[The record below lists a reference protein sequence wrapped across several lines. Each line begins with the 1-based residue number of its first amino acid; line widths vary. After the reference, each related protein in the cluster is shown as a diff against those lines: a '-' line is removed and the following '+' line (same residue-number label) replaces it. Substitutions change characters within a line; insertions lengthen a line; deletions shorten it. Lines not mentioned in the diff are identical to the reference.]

1 MEAITLESAWAFIM
15 AEVAKAQPSGEV
27 VIPSGKDTNLYVR
40 VNPLDLPV
48 EVALDLVEAGIRKPI
63 TDISVAQEEK
73 GDWRNA
79 HDRRLK
85 RVSNWREGKFSV
97 RGGTT
102 DEIGAQ
108 MKVEFEEE
116 LKSKGLDPKKAEHK
130 DYFKGTVTAMM
141 DTCLKAGMKFDRE
154 KMLSEMNGR
163 AIKKLAKRGEAAKKL
178 DVSAITF

>member
-1 MEAITLESAWAFIM
+1 
-15 AEVAKAQPSGEV
+15 
-27 VIPSGKDTNLYVR
+27 
-40 VNPLDLPV
+40 
-48 EVALDLVEAGIRKPI
+48 
-63 TDISVAQEEK
+63 
-73 GDWRNA
+73 
-79 HDRRLK
+79 
-85 RVSNWREGKFSV
+85 
-97 RGGTT
+97 
-102 DEIGAQ
+102 